1 MCSAKYLIHPRVG
14 RRRYPECSD
23 DNNHFR
29 VPAKTRKPRKK
40 WFFLIF
46 VAYFLYFSFVS
57 ITAASA
63 GKAAAAT
70 TSLSDSPLSSSSSSR
85 SSSSA
90 SSSFS
95 PSSYLQF
102 TSSSYSAWIP
112 ENSQGK
118 VFVIP
123 DSRMGIWTNDTDIN
137 IRFKIRSGDPEGF
150 FKAESE
156 RVGDFVFLV
165 IRLRTNNLNVLN
177 RERKSDYHL
186 DIRTRVRRKDKSRIK
201 VPESKCSVHVRV
213 TDTNDLDP
221 FFQPSSYTFA
231 VEEDTPLH
239 RSIGRVQAEDADSG
253 INGEI
258 YYSLMSDSKMFAV
271 DPVSGE
277 LSLTRPLDYKSRT
290 RHQLTVA
297 AQDRGAKPTYAV
309 RQADTASVTI
319 NVVQVRS
326 RVDLLILYFPL
337 RPMEEVV
344 IIFILMHYFLTK
356 KKRKKIHYSV
366 EAFIY

>member
-1 MCSAKYLIHPRVG
+1 
-14 RRRYPECSD
+14 
-23 DNNHFR
+23 
-29 VPAKTRKPRKK
+29 
-40 WFFLIF
+40 
-46 VAYFLYFSFVS
+46 
-57 ITAASA
+57 
-63 GKAAAAT
+63 
-70 TSLSDSPLSSSSSSR
+70 
-85 SSSSA
+85 
-90 SSSFS
+90 
-95 PSSYLQF
+95 
-102 TSSSYSAWIP
+102 
-112 ENSQGK
+112 
-118 VFVIP
+118 
-123 DSRMGIWTNDTDIN
+123 MGLWTNDTDLN

-165 IRLRTNNLNVLN
+165 LRLRTNNLNVLN
-177 RERKSDYHL
+177 RERTPDYRL

-221 FFQPSSYTFA
+221 FFQPSTYTFA

-258 YYSLMSDSKMFAV
+258 YYSLMSESKMFAV

-277 LSLTRPLDYKSRT
+277 LSLTRPLDYKAGP

-309 RQADTASVTI
+309 RQADTASVTV
-319 NVVQVRS
+319 NVVQVS
-326 RVDLLILYFPL
+326 NFEFNKL
-337 RPMEEVV
+337 
-344 IIFILMHYFLTK
+344 
-356 KKRKKIHYSV
+356 
-366 EAFIY
+366 